1 MSYTE
6 NLPVIH
12 MTGHQ
17 NEIYPWIQNDL
28 ETPFWRCYWNPSS
41 GGFLKTSRQII
52 EMSPEHVYI
61 IPGYTRFSTFA
72 EKPFEQ
78 YYIHFT
84 PPEKYFADITD
95 IISVPATDGIKEYC
109 HEWLALEKTLKKD
122 FFRRELLAAAVLAEA
137 LLALPKELMQSK
149 NELSAKIRVAVK
161 MIEKNIS
168 SPPSN
173 RELADAC
180 KMELRTFLRRFKQE
194 TAESPQQF
202 SRRIR
207 TEKASELLSYTDMS
221 IEEIAEKTGF
231 PDRYYFSRVFYQLQD
246 MPPASFRRLQK
257 KQIYRKRKKKI
268 PLPE

>member
-1 MSYTE
+1 MPKIIE
-6 NLPVIH
+6 NARDQLLA
-12 MTGHQ
+12 
-17 NEIYPWIQNDL
+17 EA
-28 ETPFWRCYWNPSS
+28 
-41 GGFLKTSRQII
+41 KRQII
-52 EMSPEHVYI
+52 ENGYAATTVRSVAGALGIGVGTVYNYFESKEMLIATFVFEDWKRYLAYMSGLPTDDSYKLLNGIYGALHSFAKENEAL
-61 IPGYTRFSTFA
+61 FSDPDASRTV
-72 EKPFEQ
+72 
-78 YYIHFT
+78 
-84 PPEKYFADITD
+84 
-95 IISVPATDGIKEYC
+95 S
-109 HEWLALEKTLKKD
+109 ALEKTLKKD

-207 TEKASELLSYTDMS
+207 TEKASELL
-221 IEEIAEKTGF
+221 
-231 PDRYYFSRVFYQLQD
+231 
-246 MPPASFRRLQK
+246 
-257 KQIYRKRKKKI
+257 
-268 PLPE
+268 